1 MISII
6 VAITAGKGAIG
17 RKGDM
22 LYHVSD
28 DLRRF
33 KSLTVGHTVVM
44 GRRTFES
51 LPKGALPD
59 RRNIVV
65 SRNPD
70 FRAPGAE
77 VARSL
82 EEALALAADGEQV
95 FIIGGGQIYAE
106 ALPLADRLEITLIE
120 APEPD
125 DADTFFPPIDPA
137 QWKMTEMTESRPD
150 SRTGI
155 PHRFL
160 TFERVRG

>member
-1 MISII
+1 MVTII
-6 VAITAGKGAIG
+6 AAITAGKGAIG

-22 LYHVSD
+22 IYHISD
-28 DLRRF
+28 DLKRF
-33 KSLTVGHTVVM
+33 KALTTGHTVVM

-59 RRNIVV
+59 RRNIVITR
-65 SRNPD
+65 SRD
-70 FRAPGAE
+70 FAADRTE

-82 EEALALAADGEQV
+82 EEALAMAGGDGEV
-95 FIIGGGQIYAE
+95 FIIGGGQVYAE

-120 APEPD
+120 APDPD
-125 DADTFFPPIDPA
+125 DADTFFPPVDPSEW
-137 QWKMTEMTESRPD
+137 QMTEMTESRPD

-160 TFERVRG
+160 TFGRV

>member
-22 LYHVSD
+22 IYHVSD

-77 VARSL
+77 VAGSL
-82 EEALALAADGEQV
+82 EEALALAGDGEKV
-95 FIIGGGQIYAE
+95 FVIGGGQIYAE
-106 ALPLADRLEITLIE
+106 ALPLADRMEITLIE

>member
-70 FRAPGAE
+70 FRVPGAE

-82 EEALALAADGEQV
+82 EEALALAAGGEQV

-120 APEPD
+120 ASEPD